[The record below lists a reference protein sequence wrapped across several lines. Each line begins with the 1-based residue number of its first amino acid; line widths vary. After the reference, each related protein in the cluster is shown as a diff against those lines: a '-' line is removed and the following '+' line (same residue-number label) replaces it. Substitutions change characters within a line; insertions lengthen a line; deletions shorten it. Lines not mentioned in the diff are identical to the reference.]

1 MGVVVS
7 GVGLIFNLF
16 VSVDLVDLFD
26 TRVDAENIRQQEEKK
41 RNADTTKQELPSNNT
56 GEAAGGAEL
65 APDNNN
71 NPRGG
76 RQLGAIKKVENQCE
90 YL

>member
-1 MGVVVS
+1 MV
-7 GVGLIFNLF
+7 LE
-16 VSVDLVDLFD
+16 DDEQ
-26 TRVDAENIRQQEEKK
+26 TAENIRQQEEMK

-56 GEAAGGAEL
+56 GGAAGGAEL
-65 APDNNN
+65 APDINN